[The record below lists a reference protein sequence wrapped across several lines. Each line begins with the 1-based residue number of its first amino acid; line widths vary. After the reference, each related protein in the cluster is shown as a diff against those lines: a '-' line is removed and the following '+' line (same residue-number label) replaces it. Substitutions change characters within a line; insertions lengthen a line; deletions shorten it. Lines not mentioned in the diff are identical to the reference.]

1 MPFPKLPPGGT
12 VASRRHYSVVDN
24 YGDIPTELSSYT
36 LIQVQHFVLI
46 ADDLITRENVSYRI
60 ICREVA
66 AGSPVANSR
75 AFTHH
80 EKPCQA

>member
-36 LIQVQHFVLI
+36 LIQVQHFVLNRI
-46 ADDLITRENVSYRI
+46 SALNATHWLADATER
-60 ICREVA
+60 CA
-66 AGSPVANSR
+66 AGRWAR
-75 AFTHH
+75 WGW
-80 EKPCQA
+80 